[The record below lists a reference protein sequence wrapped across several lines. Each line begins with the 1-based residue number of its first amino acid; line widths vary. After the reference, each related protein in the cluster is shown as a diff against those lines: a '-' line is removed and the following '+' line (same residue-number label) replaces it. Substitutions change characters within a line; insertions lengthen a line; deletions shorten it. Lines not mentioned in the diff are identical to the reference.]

1 MKTLNSNQRG
11 LEILK
16 KNFTKK
22 KSFFDD
28 VSYVIMDYRLID
40 YLSNSSTCLTM
51 DGPTGHHNNDLT
63 SKKKLNS
70 KIPLQTSLTSSFLF
84 KKKNLFF
91 LIIFVQNKYEKQNN
105 FLPPDLSTNGG
116 GENKLFN

>member
-16 KNFTKK
+16 KISPKK

-51 DGPTGHHNNDLT
+51 DGPTGHHSNDLT

-70 KIPLQTSLTSSFLF
+70 KIPLQTSLTSSFLC
-84 KKKNLFF
+84 KKKFVFF
-91 LIIFVQNKYEKQNN
+91 DN
-105 FLPPDLSTNGG
+105 FCS
-116 GENKLFN
+116 E

>member
-1 MKTLNSNQRG
+1 
-11 LEILK
+11 
-16 KNFTKK
+16 
-22 KSFFDD
+22 
-28 VSYVIMDYRLID
+28 MDYRLID

-51 DGPTGHHNNDLT
+51 DGPTGHHSNDLT

-116 GENKLFN
+116 EKINCSINDY